1 MSKHGVV
8 VYGASGYTGK
18 LICWHLAQAGIAFTA
33 AGRNAER
40 LQEQMDLVPE
50 LAGAEYECRA
60 VDRTVEDLAE
70 LFAGSKVVV
79 NVTGPFMQIGE
90 PVVQAALQAGCH
102 YLDTTGEQDWIT
114 HIRDEY
120 GEAFANKGLLL
131 APATSYMFV
140 MGAMAAE
147 IALETP
153 GIDTLDIAYLA
164 DTMTSVASTKSFL
177 RMCTKPQYFLEQNE
191 LVMWPY
197 ATPYDIRVPDSNRIF
212 RALPWSGGA
221 EPLWFRDDP
230 RVRNCSVL
238 IGFRS
243 QAMFGAVI
251 DTLRNFEQ
259 EHRHKTPEEQEEVTN
274 ALGGTIT
281 SEEPPRE
288 HPDRNRSVISCIGR
302 GNTNGV
308 SVVLRGNSPYFQ
320 TAEVVVESCRQLLA
334 GAPRAV
340 GFQAATTAFGARNL
354 MNALVELGYQ
364 SAQVD
369 VV

>member
-259 EHRHKTPEEQEEVTN
+259 PQDSRGAGGSDQRPGRNDHLRGTPSRASRSESIRYLVHRPWEHQRR
-274 ALGGTIT
+274 LGRPAGQLTLL
-281 SEEPPRE
+281 
-288 HPDRNRSVISCIGR
+288 PDGGGR
-302 GNTNGV
+302 GGI
-308 SVVLRGNSPYFQ
+308 LPPIACGCPKGRGLPSGDHR
-320 TAEVVVESCRQLLA
+320 VR
-334 GAPRAV
+334 RA
-340 GFQAATTAFGARNL
+340 QPDERARRTGL
-354 MNALVELGYQ
+354 SIGPG
-364 SAQVD
+364 
-369 VV
+369 